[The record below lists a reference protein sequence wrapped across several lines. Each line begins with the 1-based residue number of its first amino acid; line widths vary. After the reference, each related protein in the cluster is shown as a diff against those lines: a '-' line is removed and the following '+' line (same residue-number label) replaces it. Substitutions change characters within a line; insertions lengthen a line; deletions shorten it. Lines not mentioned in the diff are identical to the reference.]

1 MKPKPAAGKQRSLL
15 NDVAEASVEIG
26 HRLFPGEFVRI
37 LEPKVSLEST
47 SAEVKVLQEK
57 VLYSIQKVPYN
68 EERQPLYRL
77 QILIQLGI

>member
-1 MKPKPAAGKQRSLL
+1 VGLPSDRIKPALIPT
-15 NDVAEASVEIG
+15 DVAEASVEIG

-57 VLYSIQKVPYN
+57 VLYSIKKCLTMT
-68 EERQPLYRL
+68 RGSLY
-77 QILIQLGI
+77 IGCKS